1 MNPQRSADITV
12 ASNLVPELT
21 SVWAVVVGA
30 AFEFDG
36 VAAVDCDGQ
45 LVHAGPLDGGEP
57 VPLWQVAQ
65 PGQGWVIVGDQ
76 SLLASELVALGAHV
90 EVVPD
95 STDIPTALL
104 RHACR
109 ARVLAEAITV
119 EATTEVTVLRRE
131 MNKALSALSS
141 QHPILG
147 LAPSATLD
155 ELRAERWPEQ
165 TSSDARSLMLLRP
178 NPSAAAEAEL
188 RGEIARLHDHIS
200 AVENTR
206 LWRWSSAPRRVYR
219 KLR

>member
-1 MNPQRSADITV
+1 MNHQRSANITV

-36 VAAVDCDGQ
+36 VAAVDCDGK
-45 LVHAGPLDGGEP
+45 LVHAGPPDGREP

-65 PGQGWVIVGDQ
+65 PGQGWVTVGDQ
-76 SLLASELVALGAHV
+76 SMLASELVALGVHV
-90 EVVPD
+90 DVVSD
-95 STDIPTALL
+95 STEIQNALL

-109 ARVLAEAITV
+109 ARVLSEGIAV
-119 EATTEVTVLRRE
+119 EAMTEVTVLRRE

-141 QHPILG
+141 EHPILG
-147 LAPSATLD
+147 LGPSATLD
-155 ELRAERWPEQ
+155 QLRSERWPEQ
-165 TSSDARSLMLLRP
+165 PSSDAGSLMLPRP
-178 NPSAAAEAEL
+178 NPSAAAEADL